1 MSSAYDDESGGLMKE
16 GEADGGYTA
25 ANLGVPGSTER
36 PVLNVVWQDAIW
48 GGAFVLHAAVVVF
61 MAFGWGIAAVNFDA
75 QKPSDDPTRN
85 VFDLNASVIS
95 RVLCIACVV
104 GGFSAI
110 IFIGVL
116 QRFASSLIKMSLYLS
131 IFVQFVVC
139 CGMFAVAPLFGA
151 ILMIPLAITCLYTYY
166 ARNRIA
172 FASAHVEI
180 AAEVVKTYPQLYMF
194 SLAVVFLQFTWTMLW
209 SLAAL
214 GIEYAANTTGGTVK
228 GSSTTGGVLFF
239 GMLVSLFWGAML
251 ISYIGHFVTAA
262 TVGSWWFVGTSSLNP
277 VKDAVKRAFTTSLG
291 SLSLGALIVAV
302 LEALRNSAK
311 SLEHMG
317 AKNEKLRIF
326 AVIASCIIGLVERLV
341 EYFNSWAVV
350 MIALTGQDFK
360 SAGMET
366 MSLFT
371 NRGWTAVI
379 NDELVGPA
387 LRLACFIPAC
397 FSAIAGAALA
407 YGSAPSLLPDDRFTL
422 GGLAAFVSFVI
433 GYAMASVLSGVI
445 ISGVR
450 AVFVC
455 FALNPAALGVTHPE
469 ALTRLIT
476 AWNVMYPQVLN
487 DCGYANHFQVQNPV

>member
-1 MSSAYDDESGGLMKE
+1 
-16 GEADGGYTA
+16 
-25 ANLGVPGSTER
+25 
-36 PVLNVVWQDAIW
+36 
-48 GGAFVLHAAVVVF
+48 
-61 MAFGWGIAAVNFDA
+61 
-75 QKPSDDPTRN
+75 
-85 VFDLNASVIS
+85 
-95 RVLCIACVV
+95 
-104 GGFSAI
+104 
-110 IFIGVL
+110 
-116 QRFASSLIKMSLYLS
+116 
-131 IFVQFVVC
+131 
-139 CGMFAVAPLFGA
+139 
-151 ILMIPLAITCLYTYY
+151 
-166 ARNRIA
+166 
-172 FASAHVEI
+172 
-180 AAEVVKTYPQLYMF
+180 
-194 SLAVVFLQFTWTMLW
+194 
-209 SLAAL
+209 
-214 GIEYAANTTGGTVK
+214 
-228 GSSTTGGVLFF
+228 
-239 GMLVSLFWGAML
+239 
-251 ISYIGHFVTAA
+251 VTAA

-277 VKDAVKRAFTTSLG
+277 VKDAVKRSVTTSLG

-302 LEALRNSAK
+302 LEALRSTAK

-317 AKNEKLRIF
+317 ARNEKLRIF

-366 MSLFT
+366 MGLFT

-476 AWNVMYPQVLN
+476 AWNVMYPQVLI